1 MRPLTYATLLTFA
14 TIAVATPASA
24 QDALGASAQNATS
37 ATMQDN
43 SSATAQSASSTMM
56 TDSPSATASF
66 TGATVAIGLGF
77 TWGKGVLTFEGKTYP
92 FKVDGLSAIGAGVT
106 KMSGVG
112 TIYHLKSAAD
122 FAGTYASA
130 GGGASLGSHGQG
142 SASLKNDKGV
152 VIEFHA
158 KEKGVS
164 INLDLSGVHIKMV
177 PA

>member
-1 MRPLTYATLLTFA
+1 MRISNSIRLLA
-14 TIAVATPASA
+14 CAAMAVGTPALA
-24 QDALGASAQNATS
+24 QDAPGALAQNATS
-37 ATMQDN
+37 TTMPD
-43 SSATAQSASSTMM
+43 APSTVKP
-56 TDSPSATASF
+56 DAPSGTASF
-66 TGATVAIGLGF
+66 TGATVAIGVGF

-92 FKVDGLSAIGAGVT
+92 FKVDGLSAIGAGIT
-106 KMSGVG
+106 KISGVG

-122 FAGTYASA
+122 FAGTYGSA

-158 KEKGVS
+158 KEEGVS
-164 INLDLSGVHIKMV
+164 LNLDLSGVHIKMM